1 MAATYTD
8 LTTPK
13 NLSNLVINEI
23 HDDIAI
29 SNSLKNIFST
39 PKGTLPGKPY
49 FGTILH
55 QMLFEPIDAIT
66 EEIMIGIIK
75 NEIAKFEPRISIIS
89 ISFDNLPEYN
99 KVVINIQYKY
109 KRKEEVIISNTAIP
123 IRI

>member
-13 NLSNLVINEI
+13 NLSKLVINEI

-66 EEIMIGIIK
+66 EEIMDGIIK

-99 KVVINIQYKY
+99 KVVINLQYKY

>member
-8 LTTPK
+8 LTKPK
-13 NLSNLVINEI
+13 HLGKLIINEI

-75 NEIAKFEPRISIIS
+75 MK
-89 ISFDNLPEYN
+89 
-99 KVVINIQYKY
+99 
-109 KRKEEVIISNTAIP
+109 
-123 IRI
+123 

>member
-13 NLSNLVINEI
+13 NLGKLVINEI

-123 IRI
+123 IKI

>member
-13 NLSNLVINEI
+13 NLSKLVINEI

-123 IRI
+123 IKI

>member
-8 LTTPK
+8 LTKPK
-13 NLSNLVINEI
+13 HLGKLIINEI

-66 EEIMIGIIK
+66 EEIMDGIIR

-123 IRI
+123 IKI

>member
-13 NLSNLVINEI
+13 NLGKLVINEI

-39 PKGTLPGKPY
+39 PKGSLPGKPY

-55 QMLFEPIDAIT
+55 QMLFEPIDIIT

>member
-13 NLSNLVINEI
+13 NLGKLVINEM

-39 PKGTLPGKPY
+39 KKGSLPGKPY

-55 QMLFEPIDAIT
+55 QLLFEPIDAIT
-66 EEIMIGIIK
+66 EEIMIGIMR
-75 NEIAKFEPRISIIS
+75 NEISKFEPRISIIS
-89 ISFDNLPEYN
+89 VNFDNLPEYN
-99 KVVINIQYKY
+99 KIVINIEYKY
-109 KRKEEVIISNTAIP
+109 KRKEEIIISSAAIP

>member
-13 NLSNLVINEI
+13 NLGKLVINEI